1 MNIAPPSPPET
12 TCPSSLIIDILNHCV
27 PDVMKTMVG
36 MSPLPGDG
44 NEAAPHPCS
53 LQGVTGSIGLSG
65 NVAGIVYANFPEPLA
80 KVVAEKTLGAVPSDQ
95 DIVDVVAELT
105 NMITGNLKSRLCDMG
120 YNCTLSIPTV
130 VRGDQIAVSAKSA
143 TISVADEFS
152 FEGMGD
158 RLSVKVFATI

>member
-1 MNIAPPSPPET
+1 MNIGPPSPPET
-12 TCPSSLIIDILNHCV
+12 KCPSSLIIDILNHCV

-36 MSPLPGDG
+36 MSPLPGVG
-44 NEAAPHPCS
+44 NESAPHPCR